1 MLGRVNKLTTLSKGR
16 IVTKLFR
23 SVLFLSIII
32 PFFQAANAFSM
43 ETAEQTFLKS
53 QQAYQSKN
61 IELLEQ
67 KIKLLKAQNYVL
79 LPYAEYWLLL
89 LKMHNL
95 DQAQVQSFRSKYFE
109 TRFAEKVTA
118 EWLKVLAKRDD
129 WSGFFELLSEYKGE
143 DVGIACHA
151 IEGRFKQGDINILNN
166 GKTYWELNTNKP
178 ESCERVF
185 NMMQSASVL
194 NEDDI
199 VLKFRSALQ
208 DEQTSLAKNILSR
221 MPDYSSSIQNQFEA
235 AIKSPQSYLETKVN
249 QNFETRISRELYIY
263 AINRYLRIK
272 PEVAKDTWEKV
283 AQQFTENEVNYMWR
297 NFAVYAARRHDAEA
311 INIYGRVKLPM
322 DHEAHAWKVR
332 AAMWANNWD
341 VVLTSLNE
349 MSIEQQAE
357 PVWRYWKA
365 RAYKAKR
372 DIPKANKILIEL
384 MKERNFYGLLA
395 EDEIGEILTTATNV
409 YNPTELEVQNI
420 ASLPSI
426 QRSLTLQQLGL
437 KWDSKL
443 EWAWAIKSLD
453 DKQLLAAA
461 EFALRNNWYD
471 LAISTAEK
479 TKHTHNFALR
489 FPTPYRETVSN
500 YAQLHGVDEAWVYG
514 LTRQESRF
522 NTSANSG
529 VGAAGLMQV
538 MPATAAWIAK
548 RMGFENYKQDKLH
561 QIDTNVHL
569 GTYYLKYTLNLAQGQ
584 VPVATAAYNAGPGRV
599 KAWTANQPIEG
610 AIYVENIPILE
621 TRLYVQKVMANTHF
635 YAQLLGAKTQGIK
648 QSLGLVGDLKPAA
661 ADE

>member
-1 MLGRVNKLTTLSKGR
+1 MLRRVNKLTTLSKGR
-16 IVTKLFR
+16 IVIKLFR
-23 SVLFLSIII
+23 FVLFLSISIQ
-32 PFFQAANAFSM
+32 FFQVANAFSM
-43 ETAEQTFLKS
+43 EATEQIFLKS
-53 QQAYQSKN
+53 QQAYESRN
-61 IELLEQ
+61 IEQLEQ
-67 KIKLLKAQNYVL
+67 KLQLLRAQNYGL

-89 LKMHNL
+89 LKMNSI
-95 DQAQVQSFRSKYFE
+95 DQAQVHSFRTKFSE

-118 EWLKVLAKRDD
+118 EWLKLLAKRDD
-129 WSGFFELLSEYKGE
+129 WSAFFELLPEYKGD
-143 DVGIACHA
+143 DVGIACYA
-151 IEGRFKQGDINILNN
+151 IEGRFKQGDMNILNN
-166 GKTYWELNTNKP
+166 GKPYWVLNTNKP

-185 NMMQSASVL
+185 DMMQSAKL
-194 NEDDI
+194 LTEDD
-199 VLKFRSALQ
+199 VVFKFRAALQ
-208 DEQTSLAKNILSR
+208 DEQIGLAKTILPR
-221 MPDYSSSIQNQFEA
+221 MPDYSPNTKNQFEA
-235 AIKSPQSYLETKVN
+235 AIKSPQTYLDTKFKQNLET
-249 QNFETRISRELYIY
+249 RLSRELYIY

-272 PEVAKDTWEKV
+272 PDAAKDDWEKV

-297 NFAVYAARRHDAEA
+297 NFAVYAARRHDTEA

-332 AAMWANNWD
+332 SAMWVNNWD
-341 VVLTSLNE
+341 LVLTSLNE
-349 MSIEQQAE
+349 MSLEQQGE

-384 MKERNFYGLLA
+384 MKERSFYGLLA
-395 EDEIGEILTTATNV
+395 EDEIGEVVTKATNI
-409 YNPTELEVQNI
+409 YIPTELEVQNI

-479 TKHTHNFALR
+479 TKNTHNFALR
-489 FPTPYRETVSN
+489 FPMPYRETVSN
-500 YAQLHGVDEAWVYG
+500 YAQIHGVDEAWIYG

-548 RMGFENYKQDKLH
+548 RMRLESYKQNGLH

-569 GTYYLKYTLNLAQGQ
+569 GTYYLKYTLNHAQGQ
-584 VPVATAAYNAGPGRV
+584 VPVATAAYNAGPSRV
-599 KAWTANQPIEG
+599 RAWMADQPIEG

-621 TRLYVQKVMANTHF
+621 TRLYVQKVMSNTHF
-635 YAQLLGAKTQGIK
+635 YGQLLGAKTQGIK
-648 QSLGLVGDLKPAA
+648 QSLGLVGYLKPAA
-661 ADE
+661 AGE